1 MDLESERLASV
12 GVGCIGLQLNF
23 GTHARRALTQS
34 RTEPKKRETTFSY
47 DGWQMDAE
55 LAEERDIEYPKNPEA
70 MWAIL
75 DTMLRKQQVHDGDRS
90 HPIIRKL
97 DALTPT
103 LSYAGWEDDA
113 RKIEWP
119 EAESTESITES
130 RFGLRLLVGSGVG
143 MREVDLDFALKKM
156 RLKQTKHEIATESSD
171 AKQRRLND
179 MVNRGLERK
188 QKGAELD
195 VRVMADVAWATWVGA
210 AAGLS
215 FAWLVWT

>member
-34 RTEPKKRETTFSY
+34 RTEPKKLETTFSY
-47 DGWQMDAE
+47 DGWQF
-55 LAEERDIEYPKNPEA
+55 DIRRAVVCRPRGCLLSSIYLRRARRGTSHQVPPKPYVYVGRP
-70 MWAIL
+70 I

-119 EAESTESITES
+119 EAKS
-130 RFGLRLLVGSGVG
+130 
-143 MREVDLDFALKKM
+143 LD
-156 RLKQTKHEIATESSD
+156 S
-171 AKQRRLND
+171 
-179 MVNRGLERK
+179 
-188 QKGAELD
+188 
-195 VRVMADVAWATWVGA
+195 
-210 AAGLS
+210 
-215 FAWLVWT
+215 

>member
-1 MDLESERLASV
+1 MQSRRHEEGPAHQWTWNSNPGAA

-34 RTEPKKRETTFSY
+34 RTEPKKLETTFSY
-47 DGWQMDAE
+47 DGWQLDIRRAVVCRPDVGVCFHLSIYAE
-55 LAEERDIEYPKNPEA
+55 LAEERHIKYPPKPYVYVGRP
-70 MWAIL
+70 I

-119 EAESTESITES
+119 EAKS
-130 RFGLRLLVGSGVG
+130 
-143 MREVDLDFALKKM
+143 LD
-156 RLKQTKHEIATESSD
+156 S
-171 AKQRRLND
+171 
-179 MVNRGLERK
+179 
-188 QKGAELD
+188 
-195 VRVMADVAWATWVGA
+195 
-210 AAGLS
+210 
-215 FAWLVWT
+215 

>member
-1 MDLESERLASV
+1 
-12 GVGCIGLQLNF
+12 
-23 GTHARRALTQS
+23 
-34 RTEPKKRETTFSY
+34 
-47 DGWQMDAE
+47 
-55 LAEERDIEYPKNPEA
+55 
-70 MWAIL
+70 
-75 DTMLRKQQVHDGDRS
+75 
-90 HPIIRKL
+90 
-97 DALTPT
+97 
-103 LSYAGWEDDA
+103 EDDA

-143 MREVDLDFALKKM
+143 MREVDLDFALEKM

>member
-34 RTEPKKRETTFSY
+34 RTEPKKLETTFSY
-47 DGWQMDAE
+47 DGWQLDAE
-55 LAEERDIEYPKNPEA
+55 LAEERHIKYPQNPTRFVSDVP
-70 MWAIL
+70 
-75 DTMLRKQQVHDGDRS
+75 DTMLSKQQVHDGDRS

-119 EAESTESITES
+119 EAKS
-130 RFGLRLLVGSGVG
+130 
-143 MREVDLDFALKKM
+143 LD
-156 RLKQTKHEIATESSD
+156 S
-171 AKQRRLND
+171 
-179 MVNRGLERK
+179 
-188 QKGAELD
+188 
-195 VRVMADVAWATWVGA
+195 
-210 AAGLS
+210 
-215 FAWLVWT
+215 